1 MEGKNMSKAAD
12 NILETKGLTKRF
24 GKLTAVDD
32 VDLTVERGSTVGL
45 IGPNG
50 AGKTTFQS
58 LIMGQY
64 SATDG
69 SVIFNGDDITG
80 TDPYQR
86 ARKGIIK
93 KFQVTRV
100 YDSETLMENVRM
112 AIRGRTTSTLGLLK
126 SHSDTD
132 IDEEVHRLL
141 EVANLAE
148 KAYTEA
154 GDLAHGEQQWLEIVM
169 AVSTDPELLLLD
181 EPTSGMGAQE
191 TNETIDLLN
200 AIKAQTDVSMLIVE
214 HDMDFI
220 RRVSNNL
227 TVLHHGAVL
236 AQGSVEDVQN
246 NETVKEVYLG
256 REQ

>member
-1 MEGKNMSKAAD
+1 MSKSVD
-12 NILETKGLTKRF
+12 NILETRGLTKRF

-32 VDLTVERGSTVGL
+32 VDLAVERGSTVGL

-58 LIMGQY
+58 LIAGQY
-64 SATDG
+64 DATEG
-69 SVIFNGDDITG
+69 SIMFNGDDITG
-80 TDPYQR
+80 TEPYQR

-100 YDSETLMENVRM
+100 YDDDTLRENVRM
-112 AIRGRTTSTLGLLK
+112 AIRGRDTSTLKLLRL
-126 SHSDTD
+126 HDNTD
-132 IDEEVHRLL
+132 IDDEIYDLL
-141 EVANLAE
+141 EIANLAD
-148 KAYTEA
+148 KADTKA
-154 GDLAHGEQQWLEIVM
+154 GNLAHGEQQWLEIIM

-181 EPTSGMGAQE
+181 EPTSGMGTQE
-191 TNETIDLLN
+191 TNETVELLN
-200 AIKAQTDVSMLIVE
+200 DIKEQTDVSMLIVE

-220 RRVSNNL
+220 QQVSNQL

-236 AQGSVEDVQN
+236 AQGSVDEVKSNQK
-246 NETVKEVYLG
+246 VKEVYLG

>member
-1 MEGKNMSKAAD
+1 MSSQQD
-12 NILETKGLTKRF
+12 TILETEGLTKRF
-24 GKLTAVDD
+24 GSLTAVDG
-32 VDLTVERGSTVGL
+32 VDLTVERGDTVGL

-64 SATDG
+64 ETTEGSIYFDG
-69 SVIFNGDDITG
+69 TDITG
-80 TDPYQR
+80 LNPYER

-100 YDSETLMENVRM
+100 YDSETLAENIRL
-112 AIRGRTTSTLGLLK
+112 AIRGRNTSTLGLLR
-126 SHSDTD
+126 SHDDSD
-132 IDEEVHRLL
+132 IEEQVHELL
-141 EVANLAE
+141 EVANLESKAQTKAE
-148 KAYTEA
+148 N
-154 GDLAHGEQQWLEIVM
+154 LAHGEQQWLEIVM

-191 TNETIDLLN
+191 TNETVDLLDD
-200 AIKAQTDVSMLIVE
+200 IKEQTGTSMLIVE

-220 RRVSNNL
+220 RQVSNNL

-236 AQGSVEDVQN
+236 AQGTVEDIQRNNKVQ
-246 NETVKEVYLG
+246 EVYLG
-256 REQ
+256 RE